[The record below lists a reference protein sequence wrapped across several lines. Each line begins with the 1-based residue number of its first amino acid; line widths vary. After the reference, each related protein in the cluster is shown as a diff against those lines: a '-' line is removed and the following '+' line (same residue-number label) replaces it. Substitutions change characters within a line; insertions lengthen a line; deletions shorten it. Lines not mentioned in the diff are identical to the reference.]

1 MAKMFFE
8 ADANPKALDGLR
20 IAVIGYGSQGRAH
33 AMNLRDSGLN
43 VVVGL
48 RPGGPSAKQ
57 AEKDGWKLLSPAE
70 ATKGSDLVMM
80 LPPDMAQPSIYKNEV
95 EPNLKPGAMILF
107 SHGFNIHFK
116 QIVPPTNIDVAM
128 VAPKGPGA
136 LVRRQFEAGQGVPCL
151 IAIHQDASG
160 HAFDRALAYAHG
172 IGGTRPGVM
181 QTTFAEETETDLFG
195 EQVVLCGGLR
205 ELIQG
210 GWETLV
216 AAGYQPEAAYFECLH
231 EVKLIVDLIYEGGIT
246 KMHQFIS
253 ETAKFGDITRGP
265 RIINPATRD
274 TMKKI
279 LQEIQSGQFA
289 KEWIAESASRKDYNA
304 LLEKHKNH
312 PIEKVGAE
320 LRGQMSWLK
329 QDATAAGGKK

>member
-8 ADANPKALDGLR
+8 ADANPRALDGKR

-57 AEKDGWKLLSPAE
+57 AEKDGWALLSPAD

-80 LPPDMAQPSIYKNEV
+80 LAPDMAQPGIYNNEV
-95 EPNLKPGAMILF
+95 APNLKAGAMVLF

-116 QIVPPTNIDVAM
+116 QIAPAKNIDVAM
-128 VAPKGPGA
+128 IAPKGPGA

-160 HAFDRALAYAHG
+160 HAFELALAYAHG

-205 ELIQG
+205 ELIKG

-265 RIINPATRD
+265 RVIDAQVRE
-274 TMKKI
+274 TMKTI
-279 LQEIQSGQFA
+279 LKEIQDGQFA
-289 KEWIAESASRKDYNA
+289 KEWIEESNSGRKNYNK
-304 LLEKHKNH
+304 LLEESRNH

-329 QDATAAGGKK
+329 QEAAAGGKK

>member
-8 ADANPKALDGLR
+8 ADAKPQVLEGKR

-57 AEKDGWKLLSPAE
+57 AEKDGWQIMSPAD

-95 EPNLKPGAMILF
+95 APNLKPGAMILF
-107 SHGFNIHFK
+107 SHGFNIHYK
-116 QIVPPTNIDVAM
+116 QIIPPTNIDVAM

-151 IAIHQDASG
+151 IAIHQDPSG
-160 HAFDRALAYAHG
+160 HAFELALAYAHG

-181 QTTFAEETETDLFG
+181 QTTFPEETETDLFG

-205 ELIQG
+205 ELIQA

-253 ETAKFGDITRGP
+253 ETAKFGDISRGP
-265 RIINPATRD
+265 RVVDQRVRE
-274 TMKKI
+274 TMKTI
-279 LQEIQSGQFA
+279 LKEIQDGQFA
-289 KEWIAESASRKDYNA
+289 KEWIAESASRVNYNK
-304 LLEKHKNH
+304 LLEKHRNH

-329 QDATAAGGKK
+329 SEAAAGGKK

>member
-1 MAKMFFE
+1 MAKMSFE
-8 ADANPKALDGLR
+8 ADAKPHVLEGKR

-57 AEKDGWKLLSPAE
+57 AEKDGWAILSPAD
-70 ATKGSDLVMM
+70 ATKDSDLVMM
-80 LPPDMAQPSIYKNEV
+80 LPPDMAQPEIHNKEV
-95 EPNLKPGAMILF
+95 APNLKPGAMVLF

-116 QIVPPTNIDVAM
+116 QIAPATNIDVAM
-128 VAPKGPGA
+128 IAPKGPGA

-205 ELIQG
+205 ELIKN

-265 RIINPATRD
+265 RVIDPHVRE
-274 TMKKI
+274 TMEKI
-279 LQEIQSGQFA
+279 LKEIQTGQFA
-289 KEWIAESASRKDYNA
+289 QEWIAESKTRVNYNQ
-304 LLEKHKNH
+304 LLDDAKNH
-312 PIEKVGAE
+312 PIEKVGAQ

-329 QDATAAGGKK
+329 QEAAAGGKK

>member
-8 ADANPKALDGLR
+8 GDAKPQLLEGRR

-48 RPGGPSAKQ
+48 RPGGASWKQ
-57 AEKDGWKLLSPAE
+57 AEKDGWALLSPAE
-70 ATKGSDLVMM
+70 AAKGSDLVMM
-80 LPPDMAQPSIYKNEV
+80 LAPDMAQPTIYKNEV
-95 EPNLKPGAMILF
+95 EPNLKPGAMLLF
-107 SHGFNIHFK
+107 SHGFNIHYK
-116 QIVPPTNIDVAM
+116 QIIPPRNIDVTM

-151 IAIHQDASG
+151 IAVHQDASG
-160 HAFDRALAYAHG
+160 HAFDIALAYAHG

-181 QTTFAEETETDLFG
+181 LTTFAEETETDLFG

-205 ELIQG
+205 ELIQA

-216 AAGYQPEAAYFECLH
+216 TAGYQPEAAYFECLH

-246 KMHQFIS
+246 KMHHFIS

-265 RIINPATRD
+265 RVIDAHTREE
-274 TMKKI
+274 MKKI
-279 LQEIQSGQFA
+279 LKEIQDGQFA
-289 KEWIAESASRKDYNA
+289 QEWIKESASRVDYNR
-304 LLEKHKNH
+304 LLQKDLDH
-312 PIEKVGAE
+312 PIEKVGDQ
-320 LRGQMSWLK
+320 LRSQMSWLK
-329 QDATAAGGKK
+329 PEATAARGSQ